1 MLDLAASPAYDIAR
15 RLHGRGESSQGW
27 FVLLKPAE
35 REEDFLQDLA
45 GELRVWLGAELR
57 VIDMATGGVEHL
69 TRQLQEPPGDVVLVR
84 GLDGWGATD
93 WEDLDLN
100 RSALQRPGAVI
111 LWVSGPA
118 MESLFRHAPNLR
130 SWIGGSQ
137 FDAAPDPGLMTE
149 GERRERLA
157 QLCAHFGLADSQVIG
172 LAQKGSLPADP
183 EFAEW
188 LVLLG
193 RGDLVR

>member
-1 MLDLAASPAYDIAR
+1 MRDLTASPAYDIVR
-15 RLHGRGESSQGW
+15 RLHGRGENSQGW
-27 FVLLKPAE
+27 FVLLKP
-35 REEDFLQDLA
+35 EDGEQNFLQDLA

-57 VIDMATGGVEHL
+57 VIDVATGGVEHL
-69 TRQLQEPPGDVVLVR
+69 TRLLQEPPEDVVLVR
-84 GLDGWGATD
+84 GLDGWGATE

-100 RSALQRPGAVI
+100 RSALQRPGTVI
-111 LWVSGPA
+111 LWVSEPA

-149 GERRERLA
+149 QERGERLA
-157 QLCAHFGLADSQVIG
+157 QLSAHFGLADSEVIG
-172 LAQKGSLPADP
+172 LAQKGSLPGDP

-193 RGDLVR
+193 RGDLVK